1 MNWCLRMHSASPVI
15 ILTFRPVHAWTFVV
29 THIFLETVINH
40 TSLQIIRDE
49 HSSLAAMLRSML
61 MMVERG
67 PADKPQQFFDV
78 LRAMLFYIDEFP
90 GRLHSPKESTLLFPR
105 VVRASPSV
113 MDAVARLEHDHANG
127 EKDVRELQ
135 HLLLAWEMMGESR
148 RQVFVEQCKRYVEF
162 YQEHM
167 WLEETV
173 ILPEAEKT
181 LTDADWMELDAAFEK
196 NCDPLSGKYPPD
208 PAYAS
213 LFTRIVT
220 KAPAPIGLGA
230 A

>member
-1 MNWCLRMHSASPVI
+1 MLACHHEN
-15 ILTFRPVHAWTFVV
+15 
-29 THIFLETVINH
+29 FLETVIKH

-49 HSSLAAMLRSML
+49 HSSLTAMLRSML

-90 GRLHSPKESTLLFPR
+90 ERLHHPKESDLLFPR
-105 VVRASPSV
+105 VVRAAPSV
-113 MDAVARLEHDHANG
+113 ADAVERLEHDHING
-127 EKDVRELQ
+127 EKAVRELQ
-135 HLLLAWEMMGESR
+135 HLLLAWELLGETR
-148 RQVFVEQCKRYVEF
+148 KPAFMEQCKRYVEF

-167 WLEETV
+167 RLEETV

-181 LTDADWMELDAAFEK
+181 LTDADWQELDAAFEK

-220 KAPAPIGLGA
+220 KAPAPIGVGA

>member
-1 MNWCLRMHSASPVI
+1 MCACLDACRYEN
-15 ILTFRPVHAWTFVV
+15 
-29 THIFLETVINH
+29 FLETVIKH

-49 HSSLAAMLRSML
+49 HSSLAAMLWSMI

-90 GRLHSPKESTLLFPR
+90 ERLHHPKESDLLFPR
-105 VVRASPSV
+105 LVRAAPSV
-113 MDAVARLEHDHANG
+113 ADAVERLEHDHANG
-127 EKDVRELQ
+127 EKAVRELQ
-135 HLLLAWEMMGESR
+135 HLLLAWELLGESR
-148 RQVFVEQCKRYVEF
+148 KPAFVEQCKRYVEF
-162 YQEHM
+162 YQDHM
-167 WLEETV
+167 RLEETV

-181 LTDADWMELDAAFEK
+181 LTDADWQELDAAFEK

-208 PAYAS
+208 PAFAS

-220 KAPAPIGLGA
+220 TAPAPIGLGLGLA
-230 A
+230 